1 MLVEVSLEHIPMQAQ
16 MCFDATT
23 EGITGRLLATCPSS
37 YSWSVIP
44 TLTERGL
51 SASFAS
57 AAAAGV
63 GVFSLLAV
71 LVYIADEYPAIYA
84 RAGTQALEASIVRL
98 YVVLMIVG
106 WFFGDGRADALDS
119 LVSIRPPYGPGSGVR
134 QHPRGHFFTDALSL
148 TRLLDLC

>member
-63 GVFSLLAV
+63 GGFSLLAV
-71 LVYIADEYPAIYA
+71 LVYVADEYPAIYA
-84 RAGTQALEASIVRL
+84 RAGAQALEGGV
-98 YVVLMIVG
+98 
-106 WFFGDGRADALDS
+106 
-119 LVSIRPPYGPGSGVR
+119 VSIYGVVVILGRGARRVR
-134 QHPRGHFFTDALSL
+134 
-148 TRLLDLC
+148 